1 MSKPVYLIVDN
12 LNVHHA
18 NILKPW
24 FAEQTQTNGFQI
36 FYLPS
41 YSPELNPDEYLNR
54 DVKAHLAEKKIPK
67 SSKALQKAVK
77 RHLLFRKC
85 NREAVIRLF
94 HKREVLYAA
103 WFGVIIYVQNNKRY
117 VK

>member
-24 FAEQTQTNGFQI
+24 FAEQTQTNGFEI

-67 SSKALQKAVK
+67 ECLNKEPFVQ
-77 RHLLFRKC
+77 
-85 NREAVIRLF
+85 RLP
-94 HKREVLYAA
+94 
-103 WFGVIIYVQNNKRY
+103 I
-117 VK
+117 